1 MFRSLN
7 RLPVLATMLVL
18 TTTALPALAQ
28 EAPSLTGT
36 RLDINAQAQVKAKP
50 DVATFTAGV
59 VTKAATAEAARLDN
73 AKKMQAVFASLKE
86 KKIAEGDMQTSGLTI
101 NPDYVYAEGKAP
113 TISGYQAVNTLTL
126 RVRDMDKISDVIDA
140 LIKNGI
146 NQMNG
151 PMFSIDQPEP
161 LMNKARQEAIQKAR
175 ARAELYANATG
186 LKIKRIIAI
195 SENANMGNPI
205 PYPMYARAGMMK
217 AEAADATTQIAPGQV
232 DLDVTVNVSY
242 ELAP

>member
-1 MFRSLN
+1 MFRSS
-7 RLPVLATMLVL
+7 RHLPVLATVL
-18 TTTALPALAQ
+18 ALTATTFPALAQ

-36 RLDINAQAQVKAKP
+36 RLDINAQAQIKAKP

-59 VTKAATAEAARLDN
+59 VTKAATAEAARLEN
-73 AKKMQAVFASLKE
+73 AKKMQAVFASLKD
-86 KKIAEGDMQTSGLTI
+86 KKIPEADMQTSGLTI

-113 TISGYQAVNTLTL
+113 SISGYQAVNTLTL
-126 RVRDMDKISDVIDA
+126 RIRNLEKTSDVLDA

-151 PMFSIDQPEP
+151 PAFSIDEPEP
-161 LMNKARQEAIQKAR
+161 LLNKARQEAIQKAR

-186 LKIKRIIAI
+186 LKIKRIISI
-195 SENANMGNPI
+195 SENANMGSPV

-217 AEAADATTQIAPGQV
+217 AEAADAATQVAPGQV

>member
-1 MFRSLN
+1 MSRLRS
-7 RLPVLATMLVL
+7 RLPVWAALLAL
-18 TTTALPALAQ
+18 TAAGPAHAQ
-28 EAPSLTGT
+28 DAPSLTGT

-59 VTKAATAEAARLDN
+59 VTKAASAEAARLEN

-86 KKIAEGDMQTSGLTI
+86 KKIPEADMQTSGLTI
-101 NPDYVYAEGKAP
+101 NPDYIYAEGKAP

-126 RVRDMDKISDVIDA
+126 RVRNMDKISDVIDA

-205 PYPMYARAGMMK
+205 PYPMMARASMMK
-217 AEAADATTQIAPGQV
+217 AESADAATQVAPGQV